1 MSFPGYTCWHSF
13 KRAFHGAVGQVLQPY
28 NKSGLELLGWNSRQ
42 GRLLVA
48 GVICKD
54 CSGEICGVFGCVG
67 KGMTWSKAQEV
78 GKIKCTISAVGRLGR
93 GGCLGPWIRCCW
105 KCPHPLLE
113 CRYWS
118 PDLAFR
124 WWVKLLDLY
133 HAGERPQLNASPS
146 PASSGHLSGNDQQM
160 KDFSLCLSFSLSPFR
175 NK

>member
-78 GKIKCTISAVGRLGR
+78 GKDKMYYQCSRKTGTGWVFRAMNKMLLKMPTSLIRMPVLESWLGFQMMGQAIGPLPPRREASAKCLAQP
-93 GGCLGPWIRCCW
+93 CL
-105 KCPHPLLE
+105 
-113 CRYWS
+113 
-118 PDLAFR
+118 
-124 WWVKLLDLY
+124 
-133 HAGERPQLNASPS
+133 
-146 PASSGHLSGNDQQM
+146 
-160 KDFSLCLSFSLSPFR
+160 
-175 NK
+175 